1 MFFHRVG
8 NNWIIELK
16 YNYKFQDL
24 LDYNYDIYKELL
36 ENDDLYKDVISKF
49 CLDEPFLVNV
59 LENKDDTLLLFT
71 INKKD
76 LEDKLVIKDDKK

>member
-1 MFFHRVG
+1 MFFHKVG

-36 ENDDLYKDVISKF
+36 ENEVIVDNINYQKIPTYNYLKLTDCFNANPLYVK
-49 CLDEPFLVNV
+49 
-59 LENKDDTLLLFT
+59 T
-71 INKKD
+71 IEALN
-76 LEDKLVIKDDKK
+76 DKKNAS